1 MKIRALALG
10 LLFGVAALCDT
21 PAHAQTVDPCT
32 VYTCMAGISGFGAS
46 GGPACAPAIAYWHS
60 ALAVYSPAFN
70 PPASAAVRKAY
81 MASCEGG
88 DTASNAAVFAAIM
101 STWGSEP

>member
-1 MKIRALALG
+1 MKMRFFVVG
-10 LLFGVAALCDT
+10 LTFCIGAFFHA

-32 VYTCMAGISGFGAS
+32 VYTCMAGVSGFGAS

-60 ALAVYSPAFN
+60 ALAVYSPVFN
-70 PPASAAVRKAY
+70 PPASAALRKAY
-81 MASCEGG
+81 MATCVGAN
-88 DTASNAAVFAAIM
+88 TASNAAVFTTIM